1 MRRSAI
7 IFPAAMVALTLLTF
21 ARYLHIND
29 FRQRSQVFTVD
40 VRGDDAEVERIKNL
54 LEDMTFQEVDDSTTH
69 DRRRLTLRCP
79 PDKLPFLLLKAG
91 LEDD

>member
-1 MRRSAI
+1 
-7 IFPAAMVALTLLTF
+7 
-21 ARYLHIND
+21 
-29 FRQRSQVFTVD
+29 
-40 VRGDDAEVERIKNL
+40 VERIKNL

-91 LEDD
+91 LEDN